1 MHREPRLAQL
11 TAEDMH
17 LSFSVQKYLRA
28 PTLVVAVPPSA
39 RPLAQDHYALEMTD
53 VSSTT
58 LSMFALRAGAR
69 RCFSTPARR
78 LLSSQVRAPSRPSTP
93 PAIVA

>member
-58 LSMFALRAGAR
+58 LSMFALRAVL
-69 RCFSTPARR
+69 T
-78 LLSSQVRAPSRPSTP
+78 VAPFTFVPVLAWTAVVP
-93 PAIVA
+93 TM